1 MKKLYILV
9 ASNTLIDLAFFASIP
24 YLFLQYII
32 HQKSHY
38 LELACVAAL
47 VRGVW
52 YMITLHSLEDILRS
66 QHETLSRKLFE
77 GALSFSSPHH
87 RLNIN
92 AEITNYIY
100 GRVYNSAMLLAETSV
115 ILLYGVAITYFLGA
129 KALVFLSVLAVTIAP
144 ILLLSRKRAM
154 NLASE
159 RISSEEQR
167 QVYVNVVSGYP
178 LFLKYNGTT
187 QVFVRNFMNY
197 SSRFS
202 GSLAKIAIIPQKL
215 KLSMEVLVTLTFAVA
230 IYVGTSEFNLETGSI
245 ILGLSLRLL
254 PALSRVASLL
264 EGVRVNSLSFSH
276 IQLSL
281 APAQGADYQF
291 VDKSIEIKNF
301 VNHSTSQV
309 GMLVG
314 KSGVGKT
321 SSLNKALTQLVINSD
336 LKIKYFPQ
344 AASLDKLLVSEVR
357 ELFSRN
363 VSRLKSIDADV
374 RYETLSGGQKSS
386 LLLDLVFGDA
396 VDLVVLDEPTTG
408 LDEKLVDDLIQKI
421 KGSPSRFL
429 IISHDA
435 YFRSALDEA
444 EVIDF
449 ND

>member
-1 MKKLYILV
+1 MKKLYVLV
-9 ASNTLIDLAFFASIP
+9 ASNTVVDLAFFASIP
-24 YLFLQYII
+24 YLFLQFIT
-32 HQKSHY
+32 QGKLLY
-38 LELACVAAL
+38 LELACLAAL
-47 VRGVW
+47 TRGLW
-52 YMITLHSLEDILRS
+52 YMVTLRSLEYILKS
-66 QHETLSRKLFE
+66 QHEVLSQRLFE
-77 GALSFSSPHH
+77 GALSFASPHH

-100 GRVYNSAMLLAETSV
+100 GRVYNAAMLLAEAAI
-115 ILLYGVAITYFLGA
+115 ILLYGVAITFFLGA
-129 KALVFLSVLAVTIAP
+129 KALAFLSVLAIAIMP
-144 ILLLSRKRAM
+144 LLFLSKKRASK
-154 NLASE
+154 LASE

-178 LFLKYNGTT
+178 LFLKFNGTT
-187 QVFVRNFMNY
+187 QIFVRNFMNY
-197 SSRFS
+197 SSKFA
-202 GSLAKIAIIPQKL
+202 GSLAKIAVIPQQL

-230 IYVGTSEFNLETGSI
+230 IYFGASEFNLETGSI

-264 EGVRVNSLSFSH
+264 EGVRVNSLSFSR

-281 APAQGADYQF
+281 TQPQGVAYQF
-291 VDKSIEIKNF
+291 LDKSEEIKNF
-301 VNHSTSQV
+301 VSHSPNQV

-321 SSLNKALTQLVINSD
+321 SSLNKALTQLVLNRD

-344 AASLDKLLVSEVR
+344 AASLDKLLVSEVS
-357 ELFSRN
+357 ELFGRHASSLEN
-363 VSRLKSIDADV
+363 IDADV

-421 KGSPSRFL
+421 KSSSGRFL

-435 YFRSALDEA
+435 YFRSALDGA
-444 EVIDF
+444 EIINF

>member
-1 MKKLYILV
+1 MKKLYVLV
-9 ASNTLIDLAFFASIP
+9 ASNTVVDLAFFASIP
-24 YLFLQYII
+24 YLFLQFIT
-32 HQKSHY
+32 QGKLLY
-38 LELACVAAL
+38 LELACLAAL
-47 VRGVW
+47 TRGLW
-52 YMITLHSLEDILRS
+52 YMVTLRSLEYILKS
-66 QHETLSRKLFE
+66 QHEVLSQRLFE
-77 GALSFSSPHH
+77 GALSFASPHH

-100 GRVYNSAMLLAETSV
+100 GRVYNAAMLLAEAAI
-115 ILLYGVAITYFLGA
+115 ILLYGVAITFFLGA
-129 KALVFLSVLAVTIAP
+129 KALAFLSVLAIAITP
-144 ILLLSRKRAM
+144 LLFLSRKRARK
-154 NLASE
+154 LASE

-178 LFLKYNGTT
+178 LFLKFNGTT
-187 QVFVRNFMNY
+187 QIFVRNFMNY
-197 SSRFS
+197 SSKFA
-202 GSLAKIAIIPQKL
+202 GSLAKIAVIPQQL
-215 KLSMEVLVTLTFAVA
+215 KLSMEVLVTLTFVVA
-230 IYVGTSEFNLETGSI
+230 IYFGASEFNLETGSI

-264 EGVRVNSLSFSH
+264 EGVRVNSLSFSR

-281 APAQGADYQF
+281 TQPQGVAYQF
-291 VDKSIEIKNF
+291 LDKSEEIKNF
-301 VNHSTSQV
+301 VSHSPNQV

-321 SSLNKALTQLVINSD
+321 SSLNKALTQLVLNRD

-357 ELFSRN
+357 ELFGRHASSLEN
-363 VSRLKSIDADV
+363 IDADV

-421 KGSPSRFL
+421 KSSSCRFL

-435 YFRSALDEA
+435 YFRSALDGA
-444 EVIDF
+444 EIINF